1 LRNTTSNTQRRTM
14 PDPRPNQEEFA
25 DRYPESELVED
36 LLGEGEDWNYLRF
49 QMAQN
54 AITDQRWAAN
64 AAQAFA
70 TMVVGK
76 AAEAFPKAR
85 SLEVVAESEALSKT
99 VNDDSTMTTSRETL
113 ETMADKMSKTVDAF
127 KSSVD
132 DLQTQM
138 TDVIATLARIEIEAQ

>member
-1 LRNTTSNTQRRTM
+1 MDQDNAPQ
-14 PDPRPNQEEFA
+14 QEFA
-25 DRYPESELVED
+25 GNYPESELVED
-36 LLGEGEDWNYLRF
+36 LLSQGEEWNYLKF

-64 AAQAFA
+64 ASQAFA
-70 TMVVGK
+70 TMVIGK

-85 SLEVVAESEALSKT
+85 SLELVSEAEQISKT
-99 VNDDSTMTTSRETL
+99 LNDDTSTTTQRETL

-127 KSSVD
+127 KTAVD

-138 TDVIATLARIEIEAQ
+138 TDVIATLARIEVEGS